1 MTYDLRRLR
10 LHGVIARVPGT
21 HRYRLTP
28 GGLRIAL
35 FFTRVYNRI
44 LRPGVARI
52 APTAPGVDAVLRPY
66 FDKLEGAVDQ
76 WVAQAHLAA

>member
-28 GGLRIAL
+28 EGLRIAL

-52 APTAPGVDAVLRPY
+52 VPIAPCADAVLRPY
-66 FDKLEGAVDQ
+66 FAKLEVALDQ
-76 WVAQAHLAA
+76 SVAQANVAA